1 MFLFLRKTAKNFEKL
16 WTFSKNGVLYIL
28 DNCREFP
35 KGSLLKSYTYPFPIT
50 MSDWYLKHGDKEYG
64 PMDSSKLKQLAAQ
77 NKIRPT
83 DYIRRGADGKWT
95 LASHAKGLFNETAS
109 NDPSAPS
116 PINVHSGD
124 ANSGAVPPVPP
135 VAPNLSA
142 SFSQKPIAP
151 PVASAIPVAQKT
163 ASSASSSMSF
173 GDGIEFTHSSP
184 ASSSSKKGKKSKKK
198 GPAPMDKKT
207 VLIASIAGGSVLVL
221 ILLVVLIFALK
232 NDNGSNAPAADKT
245 EVAQSDKGEAAP
257 AEGENANADNSAA
270 DEDAAAD
277 DNAIADENAEAN
289 PGEES
294 DQPIVAFETPKDAID
309 SATGSAKAGDVE
321 IKVVSIKQGIEAITE
336 KDGSETDS
344 PDRSTIITLSVKNIN
359 DKKTVTFTPWSVQI
373 ANGKRNSVLLRDTEN
388 VYGIALKPGEVPTS
402 VKRETHTLYSDDP
415 PVTDVLVFKRFVPGA
430 KELFLTLPVP
440 GNPSQSVVFRIKTE
454 NVGGAG
460 AAKPKA
466 DAAEGGA
473 AEGDSESPIV
483 SESAPAED
491 FNPEDDDEY
500 NEINGVS
507 EAQQKKDQEEADA
520 ELKALNLGD

>member
-1 MFLFLRKTAKNFEKL
+1 MA
-16 WTFSKNGVLYIL
+16 
-28 DNCREFP
+28 
-35 KGSLLKSYTYPFPIT
+35 
-50 MSDWYLKHGDKEYG
+50 DWYLKHGDKEYG
-64 PMDSSKLKQLAAQ
+64 PMDSNKLKQLAAQ

-109 NDPSAPS
+109 NDPSAPA

-124 ANSGAVPPVPP
+124 ANSGAAPPVPP
-135 VAPNLSA
+135 VAPA
-142 SFSQKPIAP
+142 SSPAFSQTPVAP
-151 PVASAIPVAQKT
+151 PVATAIPVAQKA

-173 GDGIEFTHSSP
+173 GDGLEFTSAASP
-184 ASSSSKKGKKSKKK
+184 ASSSPKKGKKGKKK

-207 VLIASIAGGSVLVL
+207 VLIASIAGVSVLVL
-221 ILLVVLIFALK
+221 IAVVLLVVLNRG
-232 NDNGSNAPAADKT
+232 NDNSNNSPADNS
-245 EVAQSDKGEAAP
+245 EVAQSDEGKTAP
-257 AEGENANADNSAA
+257 AEGENANADENAAA
-270 DEDAAAD
+270 DE
-277 DNAIADENAEAN
+277 NAVTDENAVADENAEAN
-289 PGEES
+289 PAEES
-294 DQPIVAFETPKDAID
+294 DQPIEAFEAPKDAID
-309 SATGSAKAGDVE
+309 SATGSAKVGDVE
-321 IKVVSIKQGIEAITE
+321 IKVVSIRQGIEPITE

-373 ANGKRNSVLLRDTEN
+373 ANGKKNSVLLRDTEN

-440 GNPSQSVVFRIKTE
+440 GNPAQSVVFSNKTE

-483 SESAPAED
+483 SESAPAKD

-500 NEINGVS
+500 NEVNGVS

>member
-1 MFLFLRKTAKNFEKL
+1 MA
-16 WTFSKNGVLYIL
+16 
-28 DNCREFP
+28 
-35 KGSLLKSYTYPFPIT
+35 
-50 MSDWYLKHGDKEYG
+50 DWYLKHGDKEYG
-64 PMDSSKLKQLAAQ
+64 PMDSNKLKQLAAQ

-95 LASHAKGLFNETAS
+95 QASHAKGLFNETAT

-124 ANSGAVPPVPP
+124 ANTGAPQPVPP
-135 VAPNLSA
+135 VAPTPSPA
-142 SFSQKPIAP
+142 FSQTPVAP
-151 PVASAIPVAQKT
+151 PVAKAIPVVQKA

-173 GDGIEFTHSSP
+173 GDGLDFTSSASP
-184 ASSSSKKGKKSKKK
+184 ASSAPKKGRKGKKK

-232 NDNGSNAPAADKT
+232 KNSSSNAPAANDT
-245 EVAQSDKGEAAP
+245 EVAQSEEGEAAP
-257 AEGENANADNSAA
+257 AEGENANADNAAA
-270 DEDAAAD
+270 DENVNAAD
-277 DNAIADENAEAN
+277 ENAVADENAEAN
-289 PGEES
+289 LGEES
-294 DQPIVAFETPKDAID
+294 DQPMELFETPKDAVD
-309 SATGSAKAGDVE
+309 SSKESAKVGDVE
-321 IKVVSIKQGIEAITE
+321 IKVVSIRQGIEPITE

-359 DKKTVTFTPWSVQI
+359 DNKTVTFTPWSVQI
-373 ANGKRNSVLLRDTEN
+373 ANGKKNSVLLRDTEN

-440 GNPSQSVVFRIKTE
+440 GNPAQSVVFSIKTE
-454 NVGGAG
+454 NVGGAAVKPEAN
-460 AAKPKA
+460 AADDEAQA
-466 DAAEGGA
+466 DNNSG
-473 AEGDSESPIV
+473 SPVV

-491 FNPEDDDEY
+491 YNPEDDDEY
-500 NEINGVS
+500 NEVNGVS
-507 EAQQKKDQEEADA
+507 EAQQKRDQEEADA